1 MLISAQQVRH
11 VLRVY
16 AQQKAVKQAWEQKA
30 VPSPGQVSL
39 VAGNQELQELKRVVS
54 QIPEVREERVEAL
67 KRAIKTGVYN
77 RSGEEI
83 AEKMICRSLVDSLF

>member
-1 MLISAQQVRH
+1 MISVQQVQH
-11 VLRVY
+11 VLKAY
-16 AQQKAVKQAWEQKA
+16 AQQKAVEPAWER
-30 VPSPGQVSL
+30 SGQAPFT
-39 VAGNQELQELKRVVS
+39 AGNQELQELKRLVS

-83 AEKMICRSLVDSLF
+83 AEKMICRSLVDSLL